1 MTEEYN
7 GQQKGRDMME
17 KELCK
22 AQIIREKM
30 KRGERVI
37 GAHTFYLDPS
47 ITEALGLHGFEVV
60 WIDGEHSAFDK
71 GSTLAHIMA
80 AAAAG
85 TASIVRVAWNDPV
98 LVKPVL
104 EMGSDGIIFP
114 MVCTAEEA
122 RKAVASC
129 LYPPYGVR
137 GFGPRRANQYGAMD
151 NAEYL
156 DHPENSFLRIVQI
169 EHVDAVH
176 NLREILSVEGID
188 FPLIGANDLSASIG
202 HLGDTKHPKVRALCE
217 EAVAVCRELKRP
229 FGVSLGA
236 GDHEA
241 IRYWISKGASFI
253 GCGDD
258 ISYISMG
265 CRQTMEFVAGC
276 MKEEQ
281 GA

>member
-1 MTEEYN
+1 MRRE
-7 GQQKGRDMME
+7 RS
-17 KELCK
+17 K

-30 KRGERVI
+30 QRGERVI

-47 ITEALGLHGFEVV
+47 ITEALGAHGFDFV
-60 WIDGEHSAFDK
+60 WIDGEHSAFDR

-80 AAAAG
+80 AAAAD
-85 TASIVRVAWNDPV
+85 TASVVRVAWNDPV

-104 EMGSDGIIFP
+104 EMGPDGIIFP

-122 RKAVASC
+122 KKAVAAC
-129 LYPPYGVR
+129 MYPPYGVR
-137 GFGPRRANQYGAMD
+137 GFGPRRANRYGAMT
-151 NAEYL
+151 NEAYL
-156 DHPENSFLRIVQI
+156 DHPEESFLRIVQI
-169 EHVDAVH
+169 EHVEAVH
-176 NLREILSVEGID
+176 NLKDILAVEGID

-202 HLGDTKHPKVRALCE
+202 HLGDTKHPQVRALCE
-217 EAVAVCRELKRP
+217 EIVAVCKEMKRP

-241 IRYWISKGASFI
+241 IRYWIQKGATFI

-265 CRQTMEFVAGC
+265 CQSTMEFVHRCIG
-276 MKEEQ
+276 ED